1 MFNYRLLV
9 PIFFLLLIPKSELF
23 SVEQTKIIQQN
34 WPFKGFFGR
43 FDQSS
48 IQRGF
53 QVYREVCASCH
64 GIKYISYRDLKD
76 IGYNSDDIKSIA
88 SEYEITDG
96 PDDEG
101 EMYERFAK
109 PSDKFVEPYQN
120 KNAARAANNG
130 AYPPDLSL
138 ITKARAGGADY
149 LYNLLNGYREEP
161 PVGFELSEGMYYN
174 IVYPGNQI
182 AMPAPIMDEIVEYSD
197 GTPATQDQIIRD
209 ITSFLVWAAE
219 PELEIRKNMG
229 VKVLIFLTFITLML
243 LGVKRKIWKDIE

>member
-1 MFNYRLLV
+1 M
-9 PIFFLLLIPKSELF
+9 LLLLFVPKDHLLSAEQSE
-23 SVEQTKIIQQN
+23 IIKQN

-64 GIKYISYRDLKD
+64 GIKYIAYRDLKD
-76 IGYNSDDIKSIA
+76 IGYSADDIKSIA
-88 SEYEITDG
+88 SEYEILDG
-96 PDDEG
+96 PNDEG
-101 EMYERFAK
+101 EMFERFAK
-109 PSDKFVEPYQN
+109 PSDKFVGPYSN
-120 KNAARAANNG
+120 KNEARAANNG
-130 AYPPDLSL
+130 AHPPDLSL
-138 ITKARAGGADY
+138 ITKARANGADY

-161 PVGFELSEGMYYN
+161 PENFDLSDGMYYN

-182 AMPAPIMDEIVEYSD
+182 AMPAPIMDEIVEYLD

-209 ITSFLVWAAE
+209 ITSFLVWTAE
-219 PELEIRKNMG
+219 PELETRKNMG
-229 VKVLIFLTFITLML
+229 VKVLIFLIFITLML

>member
-76 IGYNSDDIKSIA
+76 IGYNLDDIKSIA

-161 PVGFELSEGMYYN
+161 PVGVELSEGMYYN

-209 ITSFLVWAAE
+209 ITSFLVWASE

>member
-1 MFNYRLLV
+1 M
-9 PIFFLLLIPKSELF
+9 LLLLFFPKDDLL
-23 SVEQTKIIQQN
+23 SVEQSEIIKQN

-64 GIKYISYRDLKD
+64 GIKYIAYRDLKD
-76 IGYNSDDIKSIA
+76 IGYSVDDIKSIA
-88 SEYEITDG
+88 SEYEIIDG
-96 PDDEG
+96 PNDEG
-101 EMYERFAK
+101 EMFERFAK
-109 PSDKFVEPYQN
+109 PSDKFVGPYSN
-120 KNAARAANNG
+120 KNEARAANNG
-130 AYPPDLSL
+130 AHPPDLSL
-138 ITKARAGGADY
+138 ITKARANGADY

-161 PVGFELSEGMYYN
+161 PEGFDLSDGMYYN
-174 IVYPGNQI
+174 IVYPGKQI

-209 ITSFLVWAAE
+209 ITSFLVWTAE